1 MDNFLNTCH
10 LIELNQD
17 QISNLKRHIAR
28 KEIEAVIKS
37 LKNKKKKW
45 KWKEKKSQGPDC
57 LATEFYQILKEE
69 LTPILL

>member
-37 LKNKKKKW
+37 LKNKKKNEN
-45 KWKEKKSQGPDC
+45 EKKKKAKD
-57 LATEFYQILKEE
+57 QIVW
-69 LTPILL
+69 PQNSIRF